1 MVDSGNLLFTLIP
14 HFVLRGSVGLTMKLA
29 RVVLISLGCVSGAI
43 GFGFVANAAID
54 LVLPAPK
61 PVIIQAAARAPNAL
75 SAPNELSAPNAL
87 SAPKAAPVEAA
98 VGGSA
103 PGFALASATS
113 TPVEISPVKVKTIPM
128 VFREDSMTEQ
138 AAERPAASPAAE
150 RPTASVPRPRPRPAS
165 APSGAMAMDSTASIS
180 GQPGSLAISAA
191 TSKAAAHDG
200 DPLSPAGID
209 RMRTALALTA
219 EQEEFWPAIAAELR
233 TIGKMMS
240 HKNGQKAPATKIDN
254 ETIQRLYWAAAPLI
268 TRLSYEQKLKAKQMA
283 RLMGLTQVAEAL

>member
-1 MVDSGNLLFTLIP
+1 
-14 HFVLRGSVGLTMKLA
+14 MKLT

-61 PVIIQAAARAPNAL
+61 SVAVQAAVQAPK
-75 SAPNELSAPNAL
+75 SAVQ
-87 SAPKAAPVEAA
+87 APKAAPVEAA
-98 VGGSA
+98 AGS
-103 PGFALASATS
+103 FALASATS
-113 TPVEISPVKVKTIPM
+113 TPVEISPVRVKTIPM
-128 VFREDSMTEQ
+128 TFREDSMTEL
-138 AAERPAASPAAE
+138 AAERPVAAE
-150 RPTASVPRPRPRPAS
+150 RPLVAVPVPRPRPAS
-165 APSGAMAMDSTASIS
+165 APSGVLAMDATASIS
-180 GQPGSLAISAA
+180 GQPGSIAITAA

-240 HKNGQKAPATKIDN
+240 HKNGQKGQPQPTKIDN

>member
-29 RVVLISLGCVSGAI
+29 SVVLISLGCVSGAV

-54 LVLPAPK
+54 LVLPPPK
-61 PVIIQAAARAPNAL
+61 PVVVQAPTAL
-75 SAPNELSAPNAL
+75 SAPKTLAAPNAL

-98 VGGSA
+98 AGGPA

-113 TPVEISPVKVKTIPM
+113 TPVDISPVRVKTIPM
-128 VFREDSMTEQ
+128 LFREDSTTEL

-150 RPTASVPRPRPRPAS
+150 RRIASVPVPRPRPAS

>member
-1 MVDSGNLLFTLIP
+1 
-14 HFVLRGSVGLTMKLA
+14 
-29 RVVLISLGCVSGAI
+29 
-43 GFGFVANAAID
+43 
-54 LVLPAPK
+54 
-61 PVIIQAAARAPNAL
+61 
-75 SAPNELSAPNAL
+75 
-87 SAPKAAPVEAA
+87 
-98 VGGSA
+98 
-103 PGFALASATS
+103 
-113 TPVEISPVKVKTIPM
+113 
-128 VFREDSMTEQ
+128 
-138 AAERPAASPAAE
+138 
-150 RPTASVPRPRPRPAS
+150 
-165 APSGAMAMDSTASIS
+165 MAMDSTASIS

-240 HKNGQKAPATKIDN
+240 HKNGQKAQATKIDN

>member
-1 MVDSGNLLFTLIP
+1 
-14 HFVLRGSVGLTMKLA
+14 MKLT
-29 RVVLISLGCVSGAI
+29 RVVLISLGCISGAV
-43 GFGFVANAAID
+43 GFGFVATAAID

-61 PVIIQAAARAPNAL
+61 PVAPQASIQ
-75 SAPNELSAPNAL
+75 
-87 SAPKAAPVEAA
+87 APKAAPSETVPA
-98 VGGSA
+98 G
-103 PGFALASATS
+103 GFALASATS
-113 TPVEISPVKVKTIPM
+113 VEISPVKVKTIPM
-128 VFREDSMTEQ
+128 VFREDRLAETTAEQ
-138 AAERPAASPAAE
+138 TAERPAAP
-150 RPTASVPRPRPRPAS
+150 VPFPRRRPAS
-165 APSGAMAMDSTASIS
+165 APAGVMAMAPDTTASIA
-180 GQPGSLAISAA
+180 GQPGSIAISAA
-191 TSKAAAHDG
+191 TSKPAYDG

-240 HKNGQKAPATKIDN
+240 QKNGAKGQPATKIDN